1 MYIEGKITQMFPAK
15 MSILRLLRKVS
26 HTKIS
31 CYTASGS
38 TVLTDSQWS
47 WQDVTCA
54 SHVCGIPKIYRTS
67 TRAGVCMYVR
77 VLWATQL
84 YYVLYV
90 RIQDTVCTCSMRLL
104 NTISTRHGVH
114 ATLILTLNTFTRQQ
128 TRHYSNWQMSSPVVT
143 PSGVCR
149 SICVG

>member
-1 MYIEGKITQMFPAK
+1 MYIEGKLYNWFPTK
-15 MSILRLLRKVS
+15 MSILRLSRKFS
-26 HTKIS
+26 PTKIS
-31 CYTASGS
+31 RYTVWGS

-47 WQDVTCA
+47 WQDVTCE

-67 TRAGVCMYVR
+67 TYKSRCTYVR

-90 RIQDTVCTCSMRLL
+90 RIQDTVCTCTMRLL
-104 NTISTRHGVH
+104 NTIYTRLGVH
-114 ATLILTLNTFTRQQ
+114 ALILTLNTFTRQQ
-128 TRHYSNWQMSSPVVT
+128 TRHYSNWQRSSPVVT